1 MREET
6 MRNFICSK
14 FSKVAPS
21 GIRKINEKTIQMER
35 EGKRV
40 YHFELGRP
48 DFDTP
53 KLVKDATIK
62 SIENG
67 DVFYTSNF
75 GIMELRE
82 AVSEKLKKENNLDYS
97 AKEVLITAGAS
108 EAIYDTYSLILEED
122 DEILLPN
129 PCWPNYINAAHIMKA
144 VPVSYSLEEENDF
157 QIDFDELEKLVT
169 EKTKALVI
177 INPSNPI
184 GSMLT
189 KETLEKL
196 AKFAKEKDILVI
208 SDEIYEQ
215 IVYGNKEH
223 ISMASIDGM
232 KESTIT
238 INGFSKT
245 YSMTGF
251 RLAYIAA
258 PEEYI
263 RVLNTI
269 HQHNT
274 SCATSFV
281 QHAGITAL
289 KEAEED
295 VKKMVEE
302 YKRRR
307 DYIVEK
313 VNSID
318 GLSLNSP
325 DGAFYAF
332 INVKGVGVS
341 AEEFCEYLLDE
352 ECVAVVPGNIF
363 GSAGEGFVRLSYAS
377 SYEDIVEGLNRMEKA
392 CKHFMNK

>member
-1 MREET
+1 

-21 GIRKINEKTIQMER
+21 GIRKINEKTLQMER
-35 EGKRV
+35 EGKRI
-40 YHFELGRP
+40 YHFEVGRP

-53 KLVKDATIK
+53 KVIKDATIK

-82 AVSEKLKKENNLDYS
+82 AVAEKLRKENNLDYS
-97 AKEVLITAGAS
+97 AKEILITAGAS
-108 EAIYDTYSLILEED
+108 EAIYDTYSLILEEG

-129 PCWPNYINAAHIMKA
+129 PCWPNYVNAAHIMNA
-144 VPVSYSLEEENDF
+144 VPVRYSLAQENDF

-169 EKTKALVI
+169 EKTKAIVI
-177 INPSNPI
+177 ITPSNPI

-189 KETLEKL
+189 KETTEKL
-196 AKFAKEKDILVI
+196 AEFAKKKDILVI
-208 SDEIYEQ
+208 ADEIYEQ
-215 IVYGNKEH
+215 IIYGNKDH
-223 ISMASIDGM
+223 YSIASFDGM
-232 KESTIT
+232 KDRTIT

-245 YSMTGF
+245 FSMTGF

-258 PEEYI
+258 PEEFI
-263 RVLNTI
+263 KVLNTI

-289 KEAEED
+289 KEAEDD

-307 DYIVEK
+307 DYILEK

-332 INVKGVGVS
+332 INIKGVGVS
-341 AEEFCEYLLDE
+341 SEEFCQYLLDE
-352 ECVAVVPGNIF
+352 ECVAVVPGTVF
-363 GSAGEGFVRLSYAS
+363 GSAGEGFIRFSYAS